1 MSQYNNVSLNVVSRR
16 IQNQDT
22 SSSLLAKRLY
32 RHSVSRAVFMLT
44 FEILEYSP
52 YHETER

>member
-32 RHSVSRAVFMLT
+32 RHSVSRTVFMLT

-52 YHETER
+52 YHENER